1 LVGLDSF
8 SAFVTILGRA
18 FPPARG
24 DDMNQRFTCRNNH
37 RWTLSLEGAAINE
50 RWLYCPA
57 CGAPPMPAV
66 ALAWWQRSRR
76 WARRNPAL
84 VGLLACILIS
94 VATVASLVVMQLQET
109 KARRARARQE
119 LEQALR
125 EAEGLLQ
132 SDQWRAAR
140 QAVEAADRAMR
151 E

>member
-1 LVGLDSF
+1 MTEHF
-8 SAFVTILGRA
+8 S
-18 FPPARG
+18 
-24 DDMNQRFTCRNNH
+24 CRNNH
-37 RWTLSLEGAAINE
+37 RWALTLEGIATNE

-57 CGAPPMPAV
+57 CGAPPLPAV
-66 ALAWWQRSRR
+66 PLTWWQRSRC

-94 VATVASLVVMQLQET
+94 VATVASLVVMQWQET

-125 EAEGLLQ
+125 EADELLQ

-140 QAVEAADRAMR
+140 LAVEAADRAMR